1 MQLTAQKRT
10 SGEARALRRS
20 GRIPGIVY
28 NRQLNI
34 PVSVELRAFDKVFRS
49 QGSSNVIDLDI
60 DGQTHEVLVRAVQM
74 DKRRRE
80 PQHVDFYAVT
90 AGQKVEVHVPIH
102 LVGTPVGVK
111 EDGGMLDQQRR
122 EIFISILPR
131 LIPQALELDVSALEI
146 GDALH
151 ISDLVAHLP
160 AEAEVLD
167 APDTTI
173 VTVVPPRLEEEEP
186 AEEVLE
192 PELIG
197 EEDEE
202 DGDDEDDND

>member
-167 APDTTI
+167 PPDTTI